1 MHMDTHYFAEK
12 EVEKKW
18 YVIDASNQVLG
29 RLADE
34 VARILIGKNKPEYT
48 PNADMGDFVIVV
60 NANKILVSG
69 AKENDKIY
77 YRHSLYPG
85 GLKKT
90 PLWRMRQNDAS
101 YMIRKAVWGMIKH
114 TPLGRKCFRKLKVY
128 NRPDHEHEAQKP
140 IKLEL

>member
-1 MHMDTHYFAEK
+1 MDTHFFAER

-48 PNADMGDFVIVV
+48 PNADVGDFVIVV
-60 NANKILVSG
+60 NAEKVIVSG
-69 AKENDKIY
+69 TKEHDKIY

-90 PLWRMRQNDAS
+90 PLFRMRQKDAS

-114 TPLGRKCFRKLKVY
+114 TPLGRKRFKKLKVF
-128 NRPDHEHEAQKP
+128 NRADHNHEAQQP
-140 IKLEL
+140 IKIEL

>member
-1 MHMDTHYFAEK
+1 MDTHYFAER
-12 EVEKKW
+12 EIEKKW

-34 VARILIGKNKPEYT
+34 VAKILIGKNKPEYT
-48 PNADMGDFVIVV
+48 PNADLGDFVIVV
-60 NANKILVSG
+60 NAEKVIVSG
-69 AKENDKIY
+69 TKEHDKIY

-90 PLWRMRQNDAS
+90 PLFRMRQKDAT

-114 TPLGRKCFRKLKVY
+114 TTLGR
-128 NRPDHEHEAQKP
+128 
-140 IKLEL
+140 